1 MSDKK
6 KFKDL
11 TIRDNFMFA
20 AVMMYQDNCKQ
31 FLEMLLGIQ
40 IKHIDISYEKSL
52 VFNPECK
59 GIRLDVYASDEN
71 NTRYD
76 IEMQVASQEL
86 GKRIRYYH
94 SQMDM
99 ELLESG
105 HEYKELPKAYVI
117 FICDYDP
124 FKRGKYCYTFENRC
138 IEDLALNLN
147 DESMSIILSTEGVNA
162 DSIPK
167 ELKAFLD
174 FVKEDTPTN
183 DTQTE
188 DAYVKQL
195 QKSIRSVKE
204 NRKLE
209 RSFMSLE
216 DVRNAAKLEGKQESI
231 LILLERLGE
240 VPNSIKKCIMSE
252 VKEEILLEML
262 KVAASATSF
271 GDFEERFLKS

>member
-1 MSDKK
+1 MSNKK

-20 AVMMYQDNCKQ
+20 AVMMYKDNCKR

-40 IKHIDISYEKSL
+40 IKQVDISYEKSL

-59 GIRLDVYASDEN
+59 GIRLDVYANDEN

-76 IEMQVASQEL
+76 IEMQVANQEL

-105 HEYKELPKAYVI
+105 HKYKELPKTYVI
-117 FICDYDP
+117 FICNYDP
-124 FKRGKYCYTFENRC
+124 FEREKYCYTFENRC
-138 IEDLALNLN
+138 VEDLSLDLK
-147 DESMSIILSTEGVNA
+147 DESISIVLSTEGRNT

-174 FVKEDTPTN
+174 FVKEDTPKN
-183 DTQTE
+183 DSKTE
-188 DAYVKQL
+188 DVYVKQL
-195 QKSIRSVKE
+195 QSSIRSVKE

-216 DVRNAAKLEGKQESI
+216 DVRDAARIEGKQESV
-231 LILLERLGE
+231 LTLLERIGE
-240 VPNSIKKCIMSE
+240 VPNNIKERIFLE
-252 VKEEILLEML
+252 HREDVLLEML
-262 KVAASATSF
+262 KDAATVTSF
-271 GDFEERFLKS
+271 GEFEKLVSKV